1 MKTLDIRVAFS
12 AVDRLTRPT
21 ENARRMMGQLGDSIQ
36 RTQGAIK
43 NLERHARSFDRAR
56 EAANKAGNGIVRAQR
71 QLSALQQI
79 QRAGTVLSDKQKKL
93 MNDLSLK
100 LERLNEVRAREVQR
114 MRELG
119 GELRRHGIA
128 LSGSDNTIQQAIR
141 RTQQYNDQLE
151 RERQALARVTQ
162 ARQQYSRAQE
172 TAGKLKTVG
181 LTAVGTAAAGGY
193 AAGRFLQPAV
203 SFGKE
208 MSRVQALTRI
218 DKNSPQFKAL
228 REQAL
233 KLGSETQFTAGDA
246 ASGQAFLAMAGFT
259 PQAIQAALPGVLNL
273 ATASGMDLG
282 QTADISSNILTQF
295 GLSADQM
302 NRVGD
307 TLAATFT
314 RTNTDLR
321 GLGETMKYTG
331 PVAASLGLSLEQTAA
346 MTGLL
351 GSMGIRGSDAGTA
364 LRSSLSRLVNPPKA
378 AAKALKQ
385 LGVETQDAYGNMRP
399 MEDILYELYQATRKY
414 GNAAKVSFFS
424 DIAGQEAYVSLMSLV
439 EQAGEKNLPRLTRE
453 IQAANGE
460 LEENARIM
468 ADNLD
473 GDLKSLNSAWEGLRI
488 RVADL
493 VDGPLRS
500 VTQSFTRVIAKVTAL
515 AQAHPELTKQL
526 LIAGGA
532 LLAAVAAMG
541 ALSLA
546 TGVLMGPLAK
556 LRLGFAL
563 LTGTSGLGRALPLLT
578 QLRGVLGGP
587 LGGIGGWRVLF
598 VGITSGAGRF
608 AALLGVVAGRLRGVQ
623 AGLGALRGGLLAAF
637 TSPGGALISLGRGI
651 GILALRLSG
660 LPALWG
666 MVSGAV
672 GALGGALGFLL
683 SPVGLVVATLVGAAV
698 LIWRHWDQ
706 LKAVVG
712 GFLSGLWQG
721 LTPLR
726 EAVAPLGPLFEY
738 VGQTIGR
745 VWQWFVDLFA
755 PVSTTKDELDK
766 CTEAGRTFGQKVG
779 EFISNLVTGPVTLLI
794 DSLTRVLEK
803 LGLIPSAVERA
814 RKKAEELKQKEL
826 LNEKA
831 AMLLA
836 DVNVI
841 NPPQNDKDKKPPVPA
856 PAATAPL
863 TGENTGTM
871 RRLNKIVDN
880 TGGLLDE
887 AKQAKKRT
895 GPGDIIFKNLP
906 EALAVRGEWKEERFN
921 RAASLLPGSV
931 SEPPVRLPQVP
942 SVSVPSLPPL
952 PAPPPVS
959 VSPLISTT
967 ANVSPVVK
975 PVVSVNN
982 VPVIPP
988 VVRPVL
994 SGNITPVVSPV
1005 IKPVMTHDVMP
1016 TFSPLMTP
1024 VMAAISRPVL
1034 EAVRELMLVI
1044 DAGIV
1049 RAPQPVSSVMAE
1061 SVAPVISPAIKPVM
1075 AGDVIPTLSPVIKPV
1090 VSGNIAPVMTP
1101 VVTATSRPV
1110 VEAVRQ
1116 PISPASPRPRQS
1128 DPAPWGLT
1136 GELHI
1141 HLHDVHTQ
1149 NPRELA
1155 KMVGDAVRAEMERRI
1170 RQTVGS
1176 FRDRD

>member
-1 MKTLDIRVAFS
+1 M
-12 AVDRLTRPT
+12 
-21 ENARRMMGQLGDSIQ
+21 
-36 RTQGAIK
+36 
-43 NLERHARSFDRAR
+43 
-56 EAANKAGNGIVRAQR
+56 VRAQR

-228 REQAL
+228 REQAI

-259 PQAIQAALPGVLNL
+259 PQAIQAALPGVLDL
-273 ATASGMDLG
+273 AMAAGMDLG

-302 NRVGD
+302 DRVGD

-321 GLGETMKYTG
+321 SLGETMKYTG
-331 PVAASLGLSLEQTAA
+331 PVAASLGLSLEQAAA
-346 MTGLL
+346 MTGVL
-351 GSMGIRGSDAGTA
+351 GSVGIRGSDAGTA
-364 LRSSLSRLVNPPKA
+364 LRASLSRLVDPPKA
-378 AAKALKQ
+378 AAMALKE
-385 LGVETQDAYGNMRP
+385 LGVETQDAYGNMRR
-399 MEDILYELYQATRKY
+399 MENILNELYQATRKY
-414 GNAAKVSFFS
+414 GNAAQVSFFRA
-424 DIAGQEAYVSLMSLV
+424 IAGQESYVSLMNLV
-439 EQAGEKNLPRLTRE
+439 TAAGENNLPRLTQE
-453 IQAANGE
+453 IELATGE
-460 LEENARIM
+460 LNHTARVM

-500 VTQSFTRVIAKVTAL
+500 VTQSFTLVIAKITAL
-515 AQAHPELTKQL
+515 TQAHPELTKQL

-532 LLAAVAAMG
+532 LVAAVAATG

-546 TGVLMGPLAK
+546 TGVLLGPLAK

-598 VGITSGAGRF
+598 AGITSGAVRFAPLLGVVAGRLRGVQAGLGALRGGPLGGIGGWRVLFAGITSGAGRF

-755 PVSTTKDELDK
+755 PVSTTKDELVK

-841 NPPQNDKDKKPPVPA
+841 NPPKKDEDKKDGEKPKGGQP
-856 PAATAPL
+856 PL

-887 AKQAKKRT
+887 AKQAKKRA

-994 SGNITPVVSPV
+994 SGNITPVVPPV

-1024 VMAAISRPVL
+1024 VMAA
-1034 EAVRELMLVI
+1034 
-1044 DAGIV
+1044 
-1049 RAPQPVSSVMAE
+1049 
-1061 SVAPVISPAIKPVM
+1061 
-1075 AGDVIPTLSPVIKPV
+1075 
-1090 VSGNIAPVMTP
+1090 
-1101 VVTATSRPV
+1101 TSRPV
-1110 VEAVRQ
+1110 IEAVRQ

-1128 DPAPWGLT
+1128 EPAPWGLT

-1155 KMVGDAVRAEMERRI
+1155 KMVGDAV
-1170 RQTVGS
+1170 
-1176 FRDRD
+1176 

>member
-526 LIAGGA
+526 LIAGGV

-856 PAATAPL
+856 ATAPL

-994 SGNITPVVSPV
+994 SGNITPVVPPV

-1024 VMAAISRPVL
+1024 VMAA
-1034 EAVRELMLVI
+1034 
-1044 DAGIV
+1044 
-1049 RAPQPVSSVMAE
+1049 
-1061 SVAPVISPAIKPVM
+1061 
-1075 AGDVIPTLSPVIKPV
+1075 
-1090 VSGNIAPVMTP
+1090 
-1101 VVTATSRPV
+1101 TSRPV

-1128 DPAPWGLT
+1128 EPAPWGLT

>member
-43 NLERHARSFDRAR
+43 NLERYARSFDRAR

-302 NRVGD
+302 DRVGD

-532 LLAAVAAMG
+532 LLAAVAATG

-546 TGVLMGPLAK
+546 TGVLLGPLAK
-556 LRLGFAL
+556 LRLGFSL

-578 QLRGVLGGP
+578 QLRGVLGGSMS
-587 LGGIGGWRVLF
+587 GIGGWRVLF
-598 VGITSGAGRF
+598 AGLDTGAGRL
-608 AALLGVVAGRLRGVQ
+608 AVRLRGVR
-623 AGLGALRGGLLAAF
+623 GLLGTLRGGLLAAF
-637 TSPGGALISLGRGI
+637 TSPGGALLSLGRGI
-651 GILALRLSG
+651 GMLALRLSG

-726 EAVAPLGPLFEY
+726 EAVAPLGPIFEY

-779 EFISNLVTGPVTLLI
+779 EFISNLVTGPVTLLV

-1005 IKPVMTHDVMP
+1005 
-1016 TFSPLMTP
+1016 
-1024 VMAAISRPVL
+1024 
-1034 EAVRELMLVI
+1034 
-1044 DAGIV
+1044 
-1049 RAPQPVSSVMAE
+1049 
-1061 SVAPVISPAIKPVM
+1061 
-1075 AGDVIPTLSPVIKPV
+1075 
-1090 VSGNIAPVMTP
+1090 
-1101 VVTATSRPV
+1101 
-1110 VEAVRQ
+1110 
-1116 PISPASPRPRQS
+1116 
-1128 DPAPWGLT
+1128 
-1136 GELHI
+1136 
-1141 HLHDVHTQ
+1141 
-1149 NPRELA
+1149 
-1155 KMVGDAVRAEMERRI
+1155 
-1170 RQTVGS
+1170 
-1176 FRDRD
+1176 